1 MAESLAQRLGLPDE
15 ALKAL
20 PAEALRRMAVERTG
34 YMPDLVHLNCARVAA
49 LRVALLPAG
58 TGTGAVADRAEGGA
72 KTAGA
77 AGLGVSGASRAP
89 GLSLEQLVSVLR
101 GNRTLTALTVSG
113 VLRTSSI
120 NVSARICIS
129 FGSNAVADGKCA
141 LPVRVRAL
149 VTTASP
155 APHADR

>member
-34 YMPDLVHLNCARVAA
+34 YMPDLAHLNCARVTA

-58 TGTGAVADRAEGGA
+58 AGTGAVADRAEGGA

-77 AGLGVSGASRAP
+77 AGAGVSGAGRAP

-101 GNRTLTALTVSG
+101 GNKTLTALTVSG
-113 VLRTSSI
+113 TQRTSSVKHR
-120 NVSARICIS
+120 VSVCVRT
-129 FGSNAVADGKCA
+129 CA
-141 LPVRVRAL
+141 
-149 VTTASP
+149 
-155 APHADR
+155 